1 GAAGLSTEELETLR
15 FAATLHD
22 IGKIGVGDEAIGRV
36 GQLDVSDEIVV
47 RMHPLIGI
55 SILQPVEFL
64 APALPA
70 VRYHHERWD
79 GNGYPDRLQGEAIPL
94 AGRIMAL
101 ADVFDAL
108 TSKRVYKESLAVD
121 EAMGIIAAEQGQH
134 FDPSLVEVFLGLHSE
149 FADIA
154 HRFADPH

>member
-1 GAAGLSTEELETLR
+1 KVGIPDHILRKPGRFTPEEFEIMKTHSRIGADSI
-15 FAATLHD
+15 AA
-22 IGKIGVGDEAIGRV
+22 AMQRV
-36 GQLDVSDEIVV
+36 RDADHSIYPNDGTPLAFLDVARQIARS
-47 RMHPLIGI
+47 
-55 SILQPVEFL
+55 
-64 APALPA
+64 
-70 VRYHHERWD
+70 HHERWD

-134 FDPSLVEVFLGLHSE
+134 FDPSLVEIFLGLHSE